1 MVDSSWDNSGQ
12 GAPAKTGLPLWGKIG
27 LGCGVAF
34 LILMGTCV
42 GGAAF
47 VRHRLQKDPEG
58 FKNKVV
64 GFALDKM
71 KPDWDDFRAVV
82 AQLRT
87 PEGCRGLYAAS
98 PELAKTWP
106 TEADFLAAA
115 AKWQEELAPTPE
127 LTPDLM
133 EHHGLHINRDFGGKV
148 TVGWSPRPGPA
159 VYVTFARARKR
170 GETGPRQ
177 VVDLDV
183 RR

>member
-12 GAPAKTGLPLWGKIG
+12 GMPAKTGLPLWGKIG
-27 LGCGVAF
+27 LGCGVAV

-47 VRHRLQKDPEG
+47 VRHRLRQDPEG

-64 GFALDKM
+64 GFALDRL
-71 KPDWDDFRAVV
+71 KPDWEDFRAVV
-82 AQLRT
+82 EQLRT
-87 PEGCRGLYAAS
+87 PAGCRTLYAAS
-98 PELAKTWP
+98 PELARTWP
-106 TEADFLAAA
+106 TEADFLAEAA
-115 AKWQEELAPTPE
+115 RWQQELAPLPE

-133 EHHGLHINRDFGGKV
+133 EHHGLRINRDFNGKV

-159 VYVTFARARKR
+159 VYVTFDRARKR
-170 GETGPRQ
+170 GDSAPRR